1 MNKKLFF
8 KAVGIASVCV
18 CGFTMNVNA
27 ESIPTRQL
35 MGNVQSEPSAVMP
48 IKTIDTKIGN
58 QPQINQIGDKQIK
71 KAETVNTPVA
81 KADLK
86 SVILNWQEIP
96 NAVI

>member
-1 MNKKLFF
+1 MNKKLLF

-35 MGNVQSEPSAVMP
+35 MGNVQNEPSAVMP
-48 IKTIDTKIGN
+48 SKTIDVKIGN

-71 KAETVNTPVA
+71 KECNRLSEASSSKPYYHRRYH
-81 KADLK
+81 KK
-86 SVILNWQEIP
+86 
-96 NAVI
+96 